1 MKILLGS
8 QSPRRRELLAGLDVD
23 FRVVAID
30 ADEHYPD
37 GLTGGD
43 IPYYISRSK
52 AEAYGVP
59 LAEDEVLLTADTI
72 VWVPWEG
79 ESMGAARGAQC
90 FEFPA
95 PCPLPAKF
103 TPLRGA
109 CGGPERGAGEF
120 ARVPG
125 DSMIA
130 GEDACALGGVM
141 LGKPRDAEEAR
152 GMLRLLSGRMHEV
165 YTGVTL
171 RTREGMQTIADKT
184 EVWFRALSEEEISY
198 YVKKYKPLDKA
209 GAYGVQEWI
218 GYVGVTK
225 IVGSYFNVMGL
236 PVERVWEILSDL
248 QNRGLCYR

>member
-30 ADEHYPD
+30 ADEHYPE

-79 ESMGAARGAQC
+79 ESMGAVGGVHLHEDENR
-90 FEFPA
+90 
-95 PCPLPAKF
+95 
-103 TPLRGA
+103 RRDA
-109 CGGPERGAGEF
+109 C
-120 ARVPG
+120 VPS
-125 DSMIA
+125 DSMKA
-130 GEDACALGGVM
+130 GEDACAPGGVM
-141 LGKPRDAEEAR
+141 LGKPKDEEEAR

-171 RTREGMQTIADKT
+171 RTREGMRTITDKT

-248 QNRGLCYR
+248 QNRDLCYR